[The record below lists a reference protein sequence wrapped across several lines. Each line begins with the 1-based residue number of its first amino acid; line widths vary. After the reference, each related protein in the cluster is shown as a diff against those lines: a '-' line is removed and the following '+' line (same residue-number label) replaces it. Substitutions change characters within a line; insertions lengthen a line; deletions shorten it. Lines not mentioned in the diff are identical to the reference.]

1 MGRPRQHDKHLPQR
15 VYLDHGTYW
24 FRPKHGK
31 PVNLGRDLA
40 EAITHYASIIST
52 AWSGRTLGD
61 VIDRYRT
68 DVLPTKKATQTRSDE
83 GKALDRLKR
92 VYGHMLPETIT
103 APMLY
108 QYLDRRQTKDGKPAP
123 VAARHEIALLGHVYG
138 KAIRWGIAKANPVR
152 GLDFGERAA
161 KRRHVSLQEV
171 VKVRALAGAR
181 MQIAIDLAVVTG
193 QRRGDLLSLTRSQL
207 TDEGIVFRQS
217 KTGTGVLIEWSDDL
231 RSIVERA
238 KALAPQIPGEH
249 LIRKSNGRAYS
260 ARGFST
266 IWQRLMAKHVKAGGQ
281 RFSFH
286 DLRSVSAEG
295 AGTAEEARDR
305 LGHASVETTKRH
317 YLRGPV
323 KAKPRS

>member
-1 MGRPRQHDKHLPQR
+1 
-15 VYLDHGTYW
+15 
-24 FRPKHGK
+24 
-31 PVNLGRDLA
+31 
-40 EAITHYASIIST
+40 
-52 AWSGRTLGD
+52 
-61 VIDRYRT
+61 
-68 DVLPTKKATQTRSDE
+68 
-83 GKALDRLKR
+83 
-92 VYGHMLPETIT
+92 
-103 APMLY
+103 
-108 QYLDRRQTKDGKPAP
+108 
-123 VAARHEIALLGHVYG
+123 
-138 KAIRWGIAKANPVR
+138 VR
-152 GLDFGERAA
+152 GLDSGERAA

-171 VKVRALAGAR
+171 AKVRTLASAR
-181 MQIAIDLAVVTG
+181 LQIAIDLAVVTG

-207 TDEGIVFRQS
+207 TDEGIAFRQS

-249 LIRKSNGRAYS
+249 LIRKANGRAYS
-260 ARGFST
+260 ARGFSA